1 MMQKNGQDNMSDDKS
16 IRVKVIEVTRWAP
29 TLLSFKVTRP
39 DGFKFTAG
47 QFVRLGIHG
56 KDLQYFAQNHDAK
69 LITSE
74 TQGDEAQGHEAQGH
88 EAQGHEAQDKP
99 TDLDGYVFR
108 PYSVASSPYDEFIE
122 FFSVVIP
129 EGEFT
134 SKVNHIQVGDSLLL
148 NTTPFGYLTLARY
161 QLPLPNDLWLLATG
175 TGLAPFLSI
184 LKTIDVWQ
192 QYQRIILV
200 YSARTSQEL
209 AYQAQISS
217 IKSIYG
223 DNGAAFVFLPIV
235 TREADYAGE
244 KARIPNLI
252 LSGKLTE
259 LVGQKLDKERS
270 HVMLCGNPQMVEDT
284 KEALKSIGL
293 TMNRRGEGNIA
304 VENYW

>member
-1 MMQKNGQDNMSDDKS
+1 MMQKNGQNNMSDDKS

-56 KDLQYFAQNHDAK
+56 KDLQYFAQNHETK
-69 LITSE
+69 LMTSE
-74 TQGDEAQGHEAQGH
+74 TK
-88 EAQGHEAQDKP
+88 DKP
-99 TDLDGYVFR
+99 IDLDGYVFR
-108 PYSVASSPYDEFIE
+108 AYSVASSPYDEFIE

-184 LKTIDVWQ
+184 LKTIEVWQ

-209 AYQAQISS
+209 AYQAEIGS

>member
-1 MMQKNGQDNMSDDKS
+1 MSDDKS
-16 IRVKVIEVTRWAP
+16 IRVTVIEVTRWAP

-56 KDLQYFAQNHDAK
+56 KDLQYFAQNHETK

-74 TQGDEAQGHEAQGH
+74 TQ
-88 EAQGHEAQDKP
+88 DKP
-99 TDLDGYVFR
+99 IDLDGYVFR
-108 PYSVASSPYDEFIE
+108 AYSVASSPYDEFIE

-134 SKVNHIQVGDSLLL
+134 SKVSHIQVDDSLLL

-209 AYQAQISS
+209 AYQAEIGS

-252 LSGKLTE
+252 VSGKLTQ

-284 KEALKSIGL
+284 KEALKSLGL

>member
-1 MMQKNGQDNMSDDKS
+1 MSDDKS

-56 KDLQYFAQNHDAK
+56 KDLQYFAQNYETK

-74 TQGDEAQGHEAQGH
+74 TQ
-88 EAQGHEAQDKP
+88 DKP
-99 TDLDGYVFR
+99 IDLDGYVFR
-108 PYSVASSPYDEFIE
+108 AYSVASSPYDEFIE

-184 LKTIDVWQ
+184 LKTIEVWQ

-209 AYQAQISS
+209 AYQAEIDA

-235 TREADYAGE
+235 TREADYTGE
-244 KARIPNLI
+244 KARVPNLI
-252 LSGKLTE
+252 LSGKLTQ

-284 KEALKSIGL
+284 KEALKSLGL

>member
-1 MMQKNGQDNMSDDKS
+1 MSDDKS

-56 KDLQYFAQNHDAK
+56 KDLQYFAQNHETK

-74 TQGDEAQGHEAQGH
+74 TQDYETKGQHV
-88 EAQGHEAQDKP
+88 
-99 TDLDGYVFR
+99 DLDGYVFR
-108 PYSVASSPYDEFIE
+108 AYSVASSPYDEFIE

-129 EGEFT
+129 DGEFT

-209 AYQAQISS
+209 AYQAEIGS

-235 TREADYAGE
+235 TREADYTGE
-244 KARIPNLI
+244 KARVPNLI

-284 KEALKSIGL
+284 KEALKSLGL

>member
-56 KDLQYFAQNHDAK
+56 KDLQYFAQNHETK

-74 TQGDEAQGHEAQGH
+74 TQ
-88 EAQGHEAQDKP
+88 DKP
-99 TDLDGYVFR
+99 IDLDGYVFR
-108 PYSVASSPYDEFIE
+108 AYSVASSPYDEFIE

-184 LKTIDVWQ
+184 LKTIEVWQ

-209 AYQAQISS
+209 AYQAEIGS

-252 LSGKLTE
+252 LSGKLTQ

-270 HVMLCGNPQMVEDT
+270 HVMVCGNPQMVEDT

>member
-56 KDLQYFAQNHDAK
+56 KDLQYFAQNHETK
-69 LITSE
+69 LTISE
-74 TQGDEAQGHEAQGH
+74 TQGHEAQG
-88 EAQGHEAQDKP
+88 QP
-99 TDLDGYVFR
+99 IDLEGYVFR
-108 PYSVASSPYDEFIE
+108 AYSVASSPYDEFIE

-184 LKTIDVWQ
+184 LKTIEVWQ

-209 AYQAQISS
+209 AYQAEIGS

-223 DNGAAFVFLPIV
+223 DDGAAFVFLPIV
-235 TREADYAGE
+235 TREADYTGE

-252 LSGKLTE
+252 LSGKLTQ
-259 LVGQKLDKERS
+259 LVRQKLDKERS

>member
-1 MMQKNGQDNMSDDKS
+1 MMQKNGQNNMSDDKS

-56 KDLQYFAQNHDAK
+56 KDLQYFAQNHETK

-74 TQGDEAQGHEAQGH
+74 TQ
-88 EAQGHEAQDKP
+88 DKP
-99 TDLDGYVFR
+99 IDLDGYVFR
-108 PYSVASSPYDEFIE
+108 AYSVASSPYDEFIE

-209 AYQAQISS
+209 AYQAEIGS

-235 TREADYAGE
+235 TREADYTGE
-244 KARIPNLI
+244 KARVPNLI
-252 LSGKLTE
+252 LSGKLTQ

>member
-56 KDLQYFAQNHDAK
+56 KDLQYFAQNHETK
-69 LITSE
+69 LITSK
-74 TQGDEAQGHEAQGH
+74 TQGQLV
-88 EAQGHEAQDKP
+88 
-99 TDLDGYVFR
+99 DLDGYVFR
-108 PYSVASSPYDEFIE
+108 AYSVASSPYDEFIE

-129 EGEFT
+129 QGEFT

-184 LKTIDVWQ
+184 LKTIEVWQ

-209 AYQAQISS
+209 AYQAEIGS

-244 KARIPNLI
+244 KARVPNLI
-252 LSGKLTE
+252 VSGKLTQ

>member
-56 KDLQYFAQNHDAK
+56 KDLQYFANNRETE
-69 LITSE
+69 LTTSE
-74 TQGDEAQGHEAQGH
+74 TQGHEEQ
-88 EAQGHEAQDKP
+88 EYETQDKP
-99 TDLDGYVFR
+99 IDLDGYVFR
-108 PYSVASSPYDEFIE
+108 AYSVASSPYDEFIE

-209 AYQAQISS
+209 AYQAEIGS

-223 DNGAAFVFLPIV
+223 DDGAAFVFLPIV

-244 KARIPNLI
+244 KARVPNLI

>member
-1 MMQKNGQDNMSDDKS
+1 MSDDKS
-16 IRVKVIEVTRWAP
+16 IRIKVIEVTRWAP

-69 LITSE
+69 LITSKK
-74 TQGDEAQGHEAQGH
+74 QDHEAQGY
-88 EAQGHEAQDKP
+88 ETQGQP
-99 TDLDGYVFR
+99 IDLDGYVFR

-129 EGEFT
+129 QGEFT

>member
-56 KDLQYFAQNHDAK
+56 KDLQYFAQNYETK

-74 TQGDEAQGHEAQGH
+74 TQ
-88 EAQGHEAQDKP
+88 DKP
-99 TDLDGYVFR
+99 IDLDGYVFR
-108 PYSVASSPYDEFIE
+108 AYSVASSPYDEFIE

-129 EGEFT
+129 HGEFT

-184 LKTIDVWQ
+184 LKTIEVWQ

-209 AYQAQISS
+209 AYQAEIGS

-235 TREADYAGE
+235 TREADYTGE
-244 KARIPNLI
+244 KARVPNLI
-252 LSGKLTE
+252 LSGKLTQ

-284 KEALKSIGL
+284 KEALKSLGL

>member
-1 MMQKNGQDNMSDDKS
+1 MSDDKS

-47 QFVRLGIHG
+47 QFVRLGIHS
-56 KDLQYFAQNHDAK
+56 KDLQNFAQNHETK
-69 LITSE
+69 LIISE
-74 TQGDEAQGHEAQGH
+74 TQGQ
-88 EAQGHEAQDKP
+88 P
-99 TDLDGYVFR
+99 IDLDGYVFR
-108 PYSVASSPYDEFIE
+108 AYSVASSPYDEFIE

-200 YSARTSQEL
+200 YSARNSQEL
-209 AYQAQISS
+209 AYQAEIGS

-244 KARIPNLI
+244 KARVPNLI
-252 LSGKLTE
+252 VSGKLTE

>member
-1 MMQKNGQDNMSDDKS
+1 MSDDKS

-47 QFVRLGIHG
+47 HFVRLGIHG
-56 KDLQYFAQNHDAK
+56 KDLQYFAQNHETK

-74 TQGDEAQGHEAQGH
+74 TQ
-88 EAQGHEAQDKP
+88 DKP
-99 TDLDGYVFR
+99 IDLDGYVFR
-108 PYSVASSPYDEFIE
+108 AYSVASSPYDEFIE

-129 EGEFT
+129 HGEFT

-184 LKTIDVWQ
+184 LKTIEVWQ

-209 AYQAQISS
+209 AYQAEIGS

-235 TREADYAGE
+235 TREADYTGE
-244 KARIPNLI
+244 KARVPNLI
-252 LSGKLTE
+252 LSGKLTQ

-284 KEALKSIGL
+284 KEALKSLGL

>member
-1 MMQKNGQDNMSDDKS
+1 MSDDKS

-56 KDLQYFAQNHDAK
+56 KDLQYFAQNHETK
-69 LITSE
+69 LKTSE
-74 TQGDEAQGHEAQGH
+74 TQGQ
-88 EAQGHEAQDKP
+88 P
-99 TDLDGYVFR
+99 IDLDGYVFR
-108 PYSVASSPYDEFIE
+108 AYSVASSPYDEFIE

-209 AYQAQISS
+209 AYQAEIGS

-223 DNGAAFVFLPIV
+223 DDGAAFVFLPIV

-244 KARIPNLI
+244 KARVPNLI
-252 LSGKLTE
+252 LSGKLTQ

>member
-1 MMQKNGQDNMSDDKS
+1 MSDDKS

-56 KDLQYFAQNHDAK
+56 KDLQYFAQNHETK

-74 TQGDEAQGHEAQGH
+74 TQNYEEQGQLV
-88 EAQGHEAQDKP
+88 
-99 TDLDGYVFR
+99 DLDGYVFR
-108 PYSVASSPYDEFIE
+108 AYSVASSPYDEFIE

-209 AYQAQISS
+209 AYQAEIGS

>member
-1 MMQKNGQDNMSDDKS
+1 MMQKNGQNNMSDDKS

-56 KDLQYFAQNHDAK
+56 KDLQYFAQNHETK

-74 TQGDEAQGHEAQGH
+74 TQGQLV
-88 EAQGHEAQDKP
+88 
-99 TDLDGYVFR
+99 DLDGYVFR
-108 PYSVASSPYDEFIE
+108 AYSVASSPYDEFIE
-122 FFSVVIP
+122 IFSVVIP

-184 LKTIDVWQ
+184 LKTIEVWQ

-209 AYQAQISS
+209 AYQAEIGS

-235 TREADYAGE
+235 TRETDYAGE
-244 KARIPNLI
+244 KARVPNLI

>member
-1 MMQKNGQDNMSDDKS
+1 MSDDKS

-56 KDLQYFAQNHDAK
+56 KDLQYFAQNHETK

-74 TQGDEAQGHEAQGH
+74 TKDYEEQGQLV
-88 EAQGHEAQDKP
+88 
-99 TDLDGYVFR
+99 DLDGYVFR
-108 PYSVASSPYDEFIE
+108 AYSVASSPYDEFIE

>member
-1 MMQKNGQDNMSDDKS
+1 MSDDKS

-56 KDLQYFAQNHDAK
+56 KDLQYFAQNHETK
-69 LITSE
+69 LIISE
-74 TQGDEAQGHEAQGH
+74 TQGQ
-88 EAQGHEAQDKP
+88 P
-99 TDLDGYVFR
+99 IDLDGYVFR
-108 PYSVASSPYDEFIE
+108 AYSVASSPYDEFIE

-209 AYQAQISS
+209 AYQAEIGS
-217 IKSIYG
+217 IKPIYG

-252 LSGKLTE
+252 VSGKLTE

>member
-1 MMQKNGQDNMSDDKS
+1 MSDDKS

-56 KDLQYFAQNHDAK
+56 KDLQYFAQNHETK

-74 TQGDEAQGHEAQGH
+74 IQGQ
-88 EAQGHEAQDKP
+88 P
-99 TDLDGYVFR
+99 IDLEGYVFR
-108 PYSVASSPYDEFIE
+108 AYSVASSPYDEFIE

-129 EGEFT
+129 HGEFT

-209 AYQAQISS
+209 AYQAEIGS

-259 LVGQKLDKERS
+259 LVGQKLDKARS

>member
-1 MMQKNGQDNMSDDKS
+1 MMQKNGQNNMSDDKS

-56 KDLQYFAQNHDAK
+56 KDLQYFAQNYETK

-74 TQGDEAQGHEAQGH
+74 TQ
-88 EAQGHEAQDKP
+88 DKP
-99 TDLDGYVFR
+99 IDLDGYVFR
-108 PYSVASSPYDEFIE
+108 AYSVASSPYDEFIE

-209 AYQAQISS
+209 AYQAEIDA

-252 LSGKLTE
+252 VSGKLTQ

>member
-1 MMQKNGQDNMSDDKS
+1 MSDDKS

-56 KDLQYFAQNHDAK
+56 KDLQYFANNHETK

-74 TQGDEAQGHEAQGH
+74 TQ
-88 EAQGHEAQDKP
+88 DKP
-99 TDLDGYVFR
+99 IDLDGYVFR
-108 PYSVASSPYDEFIE
+108 AYSVASSPYDEFIE

-129 EGEFT
+129 HGEFT

-184 LKTIDVWQ
+184 LKTIEVWQ

-209 AYQAQISS
+209 AYQAEIGS

-235 TREADYAGE
+235 TREADYTGE

>member
-1 MMQKNGQDNMSDDKS
+1 MSDDKS

-29 TLLSFKVTRP
+29 TLLSFKITRP

-56 KDLQYFAQNHDAK
+56 KDLQYFAQNHETK
-69 LITSE
+69 LTTSE
-74 TQGDEAQGHEAQGH
+74 TQGQLV
-88 EAQGHEAQDKP
+88 
-99 TDLDGYVFR
+99 DLDGYVFR
-108 PYSVASSPYDEFIE
+108 AYSVASSPYDEFIE

-129 EGEFT
+129 DGEFT

-209 AYQAQISS
+209 AYQAEIGS

-244 KARIPNLI
+244 KARVPNLI
-252 LSGKLTE
+252 LSGKLTQ

>member
-1 MMQKNGQDNMSDDKS
+1 MMQKNGQNNMSDDKS
-16 IRVKVIEVTRWAP
+16 IRVKVIEVTRWAS

-39 DGFKFTAG
+39 AGFKFTAG

-56 KDLQYFAQNHDAK
+56 KDLQYFAQNHKTK

-74 TQGDEAQGHEAQGH
+74 TQGQLV
-88 EAQGHEAQDKP
+88 
-99 TDLDGYVFR
+99 DLDGYVFR
-108 PYSVASSPYDEFIE
+108 AYSVASSPYDEFIE

-209 AYQAQISS
+209 AYQAEIGS

-244 KARIPNLI
+244 KARVPNLI
-252 LSGKLTE
+252 LSGKLTQ

>member
-1 MMQKNGQDNMSDDKS
+1 MSDDKS

-56 KDLQYFAQNHDAK
+56 KDLQYFAQNHETK

-74 TQGDEAQGHEAQGH
+74 IQGQ
-88 EAQGHEAQDKP
+88 P
-99 TDLDGYVFR
+99 IDLEGYVFR
-108 PYSVASSPYDEFIE
+108 AYSVASSPYDEFIE

-184 LKTIDVWQ
+184 LKTIEVWQ

-209 AYQAQISS
+209 AYQAEIDA

-235 TREADYAGE
+235 TREADYTGE
-244 KARIPNLI
+244 KARVPNLI

>member
-1 MMQKNGQDNMSDDKS
+1 MSDDKS

-56 KDLQYFAQNHDAK
+56 KDLQYFAQNHETK

-74 TQGDEAQGHEAQGH
+74 IQGQ
-88 EAQGHEAQDKP
+88 P
-99 TDLDGYVFR
+99 IDLEGYVFR
-108 PYSVASSPYDEFIE
+108 AYSVASSPYDEFIE

-209 AYQAQISS
+209 AYQAEIDA

>member
-56 KDLQYFAQNHDAK
+56 KDLQYFAQNHETK

-74 TQGDEAQGHEAQGH
+74 TQ
-88 EAQGHEAQDKP
+88 DKP
-99 TDLDGYVFR
+99 IDLDGYVFR
-108 PYSVASSPYDEFIE
+108 AYSVASSPYDEFIE

-129 EGEFT
+129 HGEFT

-184 LKTIDVWQ
+184 LKTIEVWQ

-209 AYQAQISS
+209 AYQAEIGS

-244 KARIPNLI
+244 KARVPNLI

-293 TMNRRGEGNIA
+293 TMNRRGEGNIV

>member
-88 EAQGHEAQDKP
+88 EAQDKP
-99 TDLDGYVFR
+99 IDLDGYVFR

-252 LSGKLTE
+252 VSGKLTE

-270 HVMLCGNPQMVEDT
+270 HVMVCGNPQMVEDT

>member
-1 MMQKNGQDNMSDDKS
+1 MMQKNGQNNMSDDKS

-56 KDLQYFAQNHDAK
+56 KDLQYFAQNHETK

-74 TQGDEAQGHEAQGH
+74 TQ
-88 EAQGHEAQDKP
+88 DKP
-99 TDLDGYVFR
+99 IDLDGYVFR
-108 PYSVASSPYDEFIE
+108 AYSVASSPYDEFIE

-184 LKTIDVWQ
+184 LKTIEVWQ

-209 AYQAQISS
+209 AYQAEIDA

-252 LSGKLTE
+252 LSGKLTQ

>member
-1 MMQKNGQDNMSDDKS
+1 MSDDKS

-74 TQGDEAQGHEAQGH
+74 TQGQ
-88 EAQGHEAQDKP
+88 P
-99 TDLDGYVFR
+99 IDLNGYVFR
-108 PYSVASSPYDEFIE
+108 AYSVASSPYDEFIE

>member
-1 MMQKNGQDNMSDDKS
+1 MSDDKS
-16 IRVKVIEVTRWAP
+16 IRIKVIEVTRWAP

-56 KDLQYFAQNHDAK
+56 KDLQYFAQNHETK

-74 TQGDEAQGHEAQGH
+74 MQVYETQDY
-88 EAQGHEAQDKP
+88 EAQDKP
-99 TDLDGYVFR
+99 VDLDGYVFR
-108 PYSVASSPYDEFIE
+108 AYSVASSPYDEFIE

-209 AYQAQISS
+209 AYQEEIGS

-223 DNGAAFVFLPIV
+223 DDGAAFVFLPIV

-244 KARIPNLI
+244 KARVPNLI
-252 LSGKLTE
+252 VSGKLTQ

>member
-56 KDLQYFAQNHDAK
+56 KDLQYFAQNHETK

-74 TQGDEAQGHEAQGH
+74 TQ
-88 EAQGHEAQDKP
+88 DKP
-99 TDLDGYVFR
+99 IDLDGYVFR
-108 PYSVASSPYDEFIE
+108 AYSVASSPYDEFIE

-129 EGEFT
+129 HGEFT

-209 AYQAQISS
+209 AYQAEIGS

-252 LSGKLTE
+252 VSGKLTQ

>member
-1 MMQKNGQDNMSDDKS
+1 MSDDKS
-16 IRVKVIEVTRWAP
+16 IRVTVIEVTRWAP

-56 KDLQYFAQNHDAK
+56 KDLQYFTQNHETK

-74 TQGDEAQGHEAQGH
+74 TQVYETQDY
-88 EAQGHEAQDKP
+88 EAQDKP
-99 TDLDGYVFR
+99 IDLDGYVFR
-108 PYSVASSPYDEFIE
+108 AYSVASSPYDEFIE

-184 LKTIDVWQ
+184 LKTIEVWQ

-209 AYQAQISS
+209 AYQAEIGS

-223 DNGAAFVFLPIV
+223 DDGAAFVFLPIV

-244 KARIPNLI
+244 KARVPNLI
-252 LSGKLTE
+252 LSGKLTQ